1 MKKIGIGLLG
11 LGTVGQGV
19 ANIISQ
25 PKDRHPLV
33 GKLELIG
40 IAVRNLKKKREI
52 AFPDSILTT
61 NPIEIVNNPNIQIV
75 VEVMGGIEPAK
86 SLIIQA
92 IRAGKSVVTANKAEI
107 ARHGEEISNE
117 AKAA

>member
-19 ANIISQ
+19 ATIINN
-25 PKDRHPLV
+25 PNDRHPLV
-33 GKLELIG
+33 EELELVG
-40 IAVRNLKKKREI
+40 IAVKNLQKKRDI
-52 AFPDSILTT
+52 SLPDSILTT
-61 NPIEIVNNPNIQIV
+61 NPLEIVNNPNIQIV

-92 IRAGKSVVTANKAEI
+92 IRAGKSVVTANKACLLYTSPSP
-107 ARHGEEISNE
+107 RDS
-117 AKAA
+117 